1 MDYAKIF
8 KAEGVSPEIHASDAA
23 GVLDEL
29 TLLLSEAEHLPK
41 KTIQAIQ
48 QKLHEK
54 LDMGATGAIG
64 HGVAV
69 PHVKLPGVKQTMA
82 VFGRSRKPVDFLAGD
97 GIPANLFFL
106 VVGPED
112 APEEHL
118 GFMRWVAGISRNK
131 DFRNFATACSGKK
144 DLQELLAEMSPR
156 A

>member
-8 KAEGVSPEIHASDAA
+8 KAEGVHPDIQASDAE

-29 TLLLSEAEHLPK
+29 TQILSEAEGLPK
-41 KTIQAIQ
+41 KTVKAIHG
-48 QKLHEK
+48 KLHGK
-54 LDMGATGAIG
+54 LAMGATGAIG

-82 VFGRSRKPVDFLAGD
+82 VFGRTRKPIDFLAGD
-97 GIPANLFFL
+97 GIPASLFFL

-118 GFMRWVAGISRNK
+118 EFMRWIAGISRNK
-131 DFRNFATACSGKK
+131 DFRSFAMACSGKK
-144 DLQELLAEMSPR
+144 DLQELLAEMSPQV
-156 A
+156 